1 MAKLAMAGT
10 LAEELAM
17 ERTSAMVYK
26 RTLLGTS
33 FLAMERTEESAMERT
48 SLLAM
53 ERTEEP
59 AMERTPTMEEELAMA
74 VAMAEL
80 VILVAS
86 TWDLVLGWTW
96 VLVLV
101 HVGFGVEIR
110 GYRGTP
116 LRGQPCVTCASF

>member
-53 ERTEEP
+53 ERTEES
-59 AMERTPTMEEELAMA
+59 AMERILTMEEPAMVEPA
-74 VAMAEL
+74 VAEL
-80 VILVAS
+80 GILVAS
-86 TWDLVLGWTW
+86 TWDLVSGWT
-96 VLVLV
+96 
-101 HVGFGVEIR
+101 
-110 GYRGTP
+110 
-116 LRGQPCVTCASF
+116 